1 MIWWTLVSFRLY
13 RNWKIYK
20 ERKGKEKNRYV
31 DDRYVEEQG
40 RFFFIEEFKLTNVEG

>member
-1 MIWWTLVSFRLY
+1 MSDKDIYFFFKEKVPLMIWWTLVSFRLY

-31 DDRYVEEQG
+31 DDRYVEE
-40 RFFFIEEFKLTNVEG
+40 